1 MENMERRHK
10 VTERLLDENTFQF
23 YQKILEGSREA
34 VIAAT
39 MDLEIIY
46 VNQAA
51 VDLLNLTKR
60 ELMEHEWN
68 GFFSFLPEQVLAYYK
83 EELFEHGKL
92 EDETVLHL
100 KDGTMKFVQI
110 TIQRDENL
118 QIDIYYLRDITY
130 LKEKDRFAIT
140 TSMMLRNIYRHAAN
154 AILLFDCQGN
164 ILDANP
170 AFCQK
175 MSVTMSEAKT
185 RTIASF
191 VPKEYHNQFEMVR
204 EMIRLGRK
212 TVGEIPMIH
221 ANGMT
226 IFDYIVIPDKDL
238 GINMAIMQDMTEHE
252 QMEIRLQKSEKMFEE
267 LFNEAVDA
275 IMFWDQDGSIIKANR
290 SALKV
295 FECSL
300 EELLSRKLIDFID
313 NIDEYEKVIKQ
324 LKRDGQAREE
334 LLFQMPNG
342 QKKRLEF
349 TVKMPS
355 DGQYHLSIFR
365 NVSDRYRME
374 KELRESEERFRKVF
388 EESMD
393 GMILWDEHFVIKDI
407 NHVACRL
414 LKAEKE
420 TFLNQDVRDIMKSYA
435 SGEEERYYF
444 CKVQKDGQAQL
455 LLTKKCGE
463 ETKYFE
469 LASKLYLNT
478 HLNLTVIRDVT
489 EQIKIQEQLRKSD
502 TLNVVGELAAGIAHE
517 IRNPMTAMKGFI
529 QLLEHNLNGQYAMY
543 FDVIKTE
550 LERIESII
558 TEFLILA
565 KPQAVQFQKVDIG
578 DVIRHTVDLLTP
590 QALMTNVQLLVEMD
604 QNLPAVY
611 AESNQLKQVFIN
623 IIKNAIEVM
632 PKGGNIEIQ
641 SKVEK
646 DYICIMI
653 SDEGTGIPEEK
664 IKKLGEPFYT
674 TKERG
679 TGLGLMVSFKIIKE
693 HNGKVE
699 VKSKVGEGTTF
710 YIYLPIKKE

>member
-1 MENMERRHK
+1 MEKKERRQK
-10 VTERLLDENTFQF
+10 VAERLSDENTLQF

-34 VIAAT
+34 IIVTT
-39 MDLEIIY
+39 MDSEIIY
-46 VNQAA
+46 ANQAA
-51 VDLLNLTKR
+51 ADLVHLTKR
-60 ELMEHEWN
+60 ELMEHGWKD
-68 GFFSFLPEQVLAYYK
+68 FFPDVPEEILAYFK
-83 EELFEHGKL
+83 EELHEHGKL

-118 QIDIYYLRDITY
+118 QMVIYYLRDITY
-130 LKEKDRFAIT
+130 LKEKDRFAVT
-140 TSMMLRNIYRHAAN
+140 TSMMLRNIYRHASN

-164 ILDANP
+164 ILDVNP
-170 AFCQK
+170 AFCRE

-185 RTIASF
+185 RTVASF
-191 VPKEYHNQFEMVR
+191 VPKEYQNQFEEIQ
-204 EMIRLGRK
+204 EMIQLGRK

-226 IFDYIVIPDKDL
+226 IFDYIVIPVKDL
-238 GINMAIMQDMTEHE
+238 GINLAIMQGMNEHE
-252 QMEIRLQKSEKMFEE
+252 QMEIRLKKSEKMFEE

-275 IMFWDQDGSIIKANR
+275 IVFWNRDGSIIKANR

-295 FECSL
+295 FECTL
-300 EELLSRKLIDFID
+300 EELLNRNLIDFID
-313 NIDEYEKVIKQ
+313 NIDDYEKVIKQ
-324 LKRDGQAREE
+324 LNRDGQAREE
-334 LLFQMPNG
+334 MLFQMPNG
-342 QKKRLEF
+342 QKKHLEF

-393 GMILWDEHFVIKDI
+393 GMILWDEHYVVKDI

-420 TFLNQDVRDIMKSYA
+420 TFLNQDVRDVMKSYA
-435 SGEEERYYF
+435 SREEERNYF
-444 CKVQKDGQAQL
+444 CQVKKHGQAKL
-455 LLTKKCGE
+455 LLTKKCCE

-517 IRNPMTAMKGFI
+517 IRNPLTAMKGFI

-543 FDVIKTE
+543 FEVIKTE

-578 DVIRHTVDLLTP
+578 KVIRHTVDLLTP
-590 QALMTNVQLLVEMD
+590 QALMTNVQLIMEMD
-604 QNLPAVY
+604 QNLPVVY

-632 PKGGNIEIQ
+632 PKGGNVLIQ

-646 DYICIMI
+646 EYICIMI

-699 VKSKVGEGTTF
+699 VKSSVGKGTTF
-710 YIYLPIKKE
+710 YIYLPVKKE

>member
-1 MENMERRHK
+1 MENKETRHK
-10 VTERLLDENTFQF
+10 VTERLLVENTFQF

-39 MDLEIIY
+39 LDLEIIY
-46 VNQAA
+46 ANQAA
-51 VDLLNLTKR
+51 CDLVQLTKC
-60 ELMEHEWN
+60 ELMEHELKD
-68 GFFSFLPEQVLAYYK
+68 FFPVLPDQILAYFK
-83 EELFEHGKL
+83 EELHKHGKL

-110 TIQRDENL
+110 TIQREENL

-170 AFCQK
+170 SFCQK
-175 MSVTMSEAKT
+175 LSITMSEAKS

-191 VPKEYHNQFEMVR
+191 VPKEYQNQYEMVQ

-212 TVGEIPMIH
+212 TVGEIPMVH
-221 ANGMT
+221 ANGLT

-252 QMEIRLQKSEKMFEE
+252 QMEIRLKKSEKMFEE

-275 IMFWDQDGSIIKANR
+275 IVFWDKDGSIIKANR

-300 EELLSRKLIDFID
+300 EELLTRNLIDFID
-313 NIDEYEKVIKQ
+313 NIDDYEKVVKQ

-349 TVKMPS
+349 TAKMPS

-393 GMILWDEHFVIKDI
+393 GMILWDEHFMVKDI

-435 SGEEERYYF
+435 SGKEERYYF
-444 CKVQKDGQAQL
+444 CQVKQDGQAKL

-469 LASKLYLNT
+469 LDSKLYLNT

-578 DVIRHTVDLLTP
+578 NVIRHTVDLLTP

-632 PKGGNIEIQ
+632 PKGGNISIQ

-646 DYICIMI
+646 EYVCIMI

-710 YIYLPIKKE
+710 YIYLPIKKG

>member
-1 MENMERRHK
+1 MEKKEKRQK
-10 VTERLLDENTFQF
+10 VAERLSDENTLQF

-34 VIAAT
+34 IIVTT
-39 MDLEIIY
+39 MDSEIIY
-46 VNQAA
+46 ANQAA
-51 VDLLNLTKR
+51 ADLVHLTKR
-60 ELMEHEWN
+60 ELMEHEWKD
-68 GFFSFLPEQVLAYYK
+68 FFPAVPEEILVYFK
-83 EELFEHGKL
+83 EELHEHGKL

-118 QIDIYYLRDITY
+118 QMVIYYLRDITY
-130 LKEKDRFAIT
+130 LKEKDRFAVT
-140 TSMMLRNIYRHAAN
+140 TSMMLRNIYRHASN

-164 ILDANP
+164 ILDVNP
-170 AFCQK
+170 AFCRE

-185 RTIASF
+185 RTVASF
-191 VPKEYHNQFEMVR
+191 VPKEYQNQFEEIQ
-204 EMIRLGRK
+204 EMIQLGRK

-226 IFDYIVIPDKDL
+226 IFDYIVIPVKDL
-238 GINMAIMQDMTEHE
+238 GINLAIMQGMNEHE
-252 QMEIRLQKSEKMFEE
+252 QMEIRLKKSEKMFEE

-275 IMFWDQDGSIIKANR
+275 IVFWNRDGSIIKANR

-295 FECSL
+295 FECTL
-300 EELLSRKLIDFID
+300 EELLNRNLIDFID
-313 NIDEYEKVIKQ
+313 NIDDYEKVIKQ
-324 LKRDGQAREE
+324 LNRDGQAREE
-334 LLFQMPNG
+334 MLFQMPNG
-342 QKKRLEF
+342 QKKHLEF

-393 GMILWDEHFVIKDI
+393 GMILWDEHYVIKDI

-420 TFLNQDVRDIMKSYA
+420 TFLNQDVRDVMKSYA
-435 SGEEERYYF
+435 SREEERNYF
-444 CKVQKDGQAQL
+444 CQVKKHGQAKL

-517 IRNPMTAMKGFI
+517 IRNPLTAMKGFI

-543 FDVIKTE
+543 FEVIKTE

-578 DVIRHTVDLLTP
+578 KVIRHTVDLLTP
-590 QALMTNVQLLVEMD
+590 QALMTNVQLIMEMD
-604 QNLPAVY
+604 QNLPVVY

-632 PKGGNIEIQ
+632 PKGGNVLIQ

-646 DYICIMI
+646 EYICIMI

-699 VKSKVGEGTTF
+699 VKSSVGKGTTF
-710 YIYLPIKKE
+710 YIYLPVKKE

>member
-1 MENMERRHK
+1 MENKNRVQK
-10 VTERLLDENTFQF
+10 VSERLLDENTYKF

-34 VIAAT
+34 VIATT
-39 MDLEIIY
+39 MDSEIMY

-51 VDLLNLTKR
+51 ADLMNLEKQDLL
-60 ELMEHEWN
+60 EHKLKD
-68 GFFSFLPEQVLAYYK
+68 FFTVLPEQILASF
-83 EELFEHGKL
+83 EGELIEKGKL
-92 EDETVLHL
+92 EEETLLHL

-110 TIQRDENL
+110 AIQRDEEL
-118 QIDIYYLRDITY
+118 QLDFCYLRDITY
-130 LKEKDRFAIT
+130 LKEKDRFATT
-140 TSMMLRNIYRHAAN
+140 TSMMLRNIFKHAAN
-154 AILLFDCQGN
+154 AIVLFDGKGN

-170 AFCQK
+170 AFCRK
-175 MSVTMSEAKT
+175 MAVPMSEAKT
-185 RTIASF
+185 KTIASF
-191 VPKEYHNQFEMVR
+191 VPEEYQNQFEMVQ
-204 EMIRLGRK
+204 EMTLLGRK
-212 TVGEIPMIH
+212 MVGKLPMNH
-221 ANGMT
+221 ANGQT
-226 IFDYIVIPDKDL
+226 IFEYTVIPDRDL
-238 GINMAIMQDMTEHE
+238 GINMAIMQDITERE

-275 IMFWDQDGSIIKANR
+275 IMFWDKDGSIIKANR
-290 SALKV
+290 SALQV

-300 EELLSRKLIDFID
+300 EQLLRMNLLDFIYD
-313 NIDEYEKVIKQ
+313 IDEYKRVLKQ

-365 NVSDRYRME
+365 NVSDRYLME

-407 NHVACRL
+407 NHVACRI
-414 LKAEKE
+414 LKADKG
-420 TFLNQDVRDIMKSYA
+420 TFLHKDVREIMKYYA
-435 SGEEERYYF
+435 SGDEERYYF
-444 CKVQKDGQAQL
+444 SQVKKDGQAKL
-455 LLTKKCGE
+455 LVTKKCDD

-517 IRNPMTAMKGFI
+517 IRNPMTALKGFI
-529 QLLEHNLNGQYAMY
+529 QLLEHNLKGQFSMY
-543 FDVIKTE
+543 FEVIKTE

-578 DVIRHTVDLLTP
+578 NVIRHTVDLLTP
-590 QALMTNVQLLVEMD
+590 QALMTNVQLLVAVD
-604 QNLPAVY
+604 KNLPAVY

-632 PKGGNIEIQ
+632 PKGGNIAIQ

-646 DYICIMI
+646 DQVCIMI

-699 VKSKVGEGTTF
+699 VKSEVGKGTTF